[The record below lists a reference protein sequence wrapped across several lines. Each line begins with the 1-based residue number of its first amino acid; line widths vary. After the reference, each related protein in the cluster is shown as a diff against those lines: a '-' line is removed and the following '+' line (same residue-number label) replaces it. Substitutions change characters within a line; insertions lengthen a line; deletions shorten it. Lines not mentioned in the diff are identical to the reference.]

1 MNISSMQAGGKAMG
15 VVTSAPESVWPL
27 AAPLLEG
34 PVWVAR
40 DAALWFVDIKS
51 HKIHRY
57 DPASGDKRSWDAPAQ
72 VGFVLPAESGGF
84 VAGLQTGL
92 ARFDPMDGSFTPL
105 TDPEPGKPGNR
116 LNDATVDPA
125 GRLWL
130 GTMDDAETAEAGAI
144 YRLAADGSCVSAA
157 PPCCITNG
165 PAVSPDGRTLYHIDT
180 LGGVI
185 YACDLEPDCTLTNRR
200 EFVRIPNSEG
210 YPDGPTVDA
219 EGCLWVGLYKGSAV
233 RRYSPAGELLEVV
246 PFPVDAITKIAF
258 GGPDLK
264 TVFAT
269 TANKHLSAEE
279 KAANPRAG
287 DLFRFE
293 VSVPGQPGTMIREGC

>member
-1 MNISSMQAGGKAMG
+1 MS
-15 VVTSAPESVWPL
+15 VVTSAPESVWSL

-51 HKIHRY
+51 HKVHRY
-57 DPASGDKRSWDAPAQ
+57 DPENGDKRSWDAPAQ

-84 VAGLQTGL
+84 IAGLQTGL
-92 ARFDPMDGSFTPL
+92 ARFDPADGSFTPL
-105 TDPEPGKPGNR
+105 VDPEPHLPGNR
-116 LNDATVDPA
+116 LNDGTVCPS

-130 GTMDDAETAEAGAI
+130 GTMDDAEAADSGAI
-144 YRLAADGSCVSAA
+144 YRLAADGSCHVSS
-157 PPCCITNG
+157 PPCSITNG

-185 YACDLEPDCTLTNRR
+185 YACDLAKDGSLANRR
-200 EFVRIPNSEG
+200 EFARIPNEEG

-233 RRYSPAGELLEVV
+233 RRYSPAGDLLETV

-264 TVFAT
+264 TVYAT
-269 TANKHLSAEE
+269 TANKHLTPEE
-279 KAANPRAG
+279 KAASPSAG
-287 DLFRFE
+287 DLFRFT
-293 VSVPGQPGTMIREGC
+293 VSVPGVAGTLIREGC

>member
-1 MNISSMQAGGKAMG
+1 MG
-15 VVTSAPESVWPL
+15 VVTSAPVSVWSL

-34 PVWVAR
+34 PIWVAR
-40 DAALWFVDIKS
+40 DAALWFVDIKG

-57 DPASGDKRSWDAPAQ
+57 DPGTGDKRSWDAPAQ

-92 ARFDPMDGSFTPL
+92 ARFDPSDGSFTPL
-105 TDPEPGKPGNR
+105 ADPEPHLPGNR
-116 LNDATVDPA
+116 LNDATVDPQ

-130 GTMDDAETAEAGAI
+130 GTMDDSEVADTGAI
-144 YRLAADGSCVSAA
+144 YRLAEDGSCVPAS
-157 PPCCITNG
+157 PLCCITNG

-185 YACDLEPDCTLTNRR
+185 HACDLGADGSLTNRR
-200 EFVRIPNSEG
+200 EFARIPNDQG

-233 RRYSPAGELLEVV
+233 RRYSPAGELLETLA
-246 PFPVDAITKIAF
+246 FPVDAITKIAF

-264 TVFAT
+264 TVYAT
-269 TANKHLSAEE
+269 TANKHLTPEE
-279 KAANPRAG
+279 KAANPTAG
-287 DLFRFE
+287 DLFSFR
-293 VSVPGQPGTMIREGC
+293 VSVPGVAGTSIRQGC

>member
-1 MNISSMQAGGKAMG
+1 MS
-15 VVTSAPESVWPL
+15 VVTSAPESVWSL

-34 PVWVAR
+34 PVWVVR

-51 HKIHRY
+51 RKVHRY
-57 DPASGDKRSWDAPAQ
+57 DPATGDKASWDAPAQ
-72 VGFVLPAESGGF
+72 IGFVLPAESGGF

-92 ARFDPMDGSFTPL
+92 ARFDPADGSFTPL
-105 TDPEPGKPGNR
+105 TDPEPDKPGNR

-130 GTMDDAETAEAGAI
+130 GTMDDAEMAESGAI
-144 YRLAADGSCVSAA
+144 YRLAEDGSCRVSS
-157 PPCCITNG
+157 PPCSITNG

-180 LGGVI
+180 LGGI
-185 YACDLEPDCTLTNRR
+185 IHACDLSADGRLANRR
-200 EFVRIPNSEG
+200 EFASVPSDQG

-233 RRYSPAGELLEVV
+233 RRYSPKGELLEVV

-269 TANKHLSAEE
+269 TANKHLTPHE
-279 KAANPRAG
+279 KAANPHAG
-287 DLFRFE
+287 DLFRFT
-293 VSVPGQPGTMIREGC
+293 VSVPGLAGTLIREGC